1 MKLSQWE
8 NNGSESVTHYLL
20 PIPRAGAI
28 GETEILSILLFR
40 VPAQNTYL
48 APILKDLLLGCNFCF
63 NSADITWQF
72 WMLNSILC
80 LRIPSGGTITTSRIS
95 SSVCNYVS
103 CTGSLPCSLPACG
116 CAPSLVME
124 KHLPAA
130 LGNTSCHPGSVR
142 KGRAQRKGET
152 SKCPNQSSWL
162 HVQIHVLKPISESL
176 GGAAQILH
184 VLLLQ
189 CLNQITASLTMD
201 TSWSL
206 LIATN
211 ICQKTKTKAKTKQT
225 NKQKSH

>member
-1 MKLSQWE
+1 M
-8 NNGSESVTHYLL
+8 L
-20 PIPRAGAI
+20 PAPRAGAF
-28 GETEILSILLFR
+28 GETEILSILPFR

-63 NSADITWQF
+63 NSADVTWQF

-176 GGAAQILH
+176 RGAEQILH
-184 VLLLQ
+184 IAMPESNHCKSHYGHFLISAY
-189 CLNQITASLTMD
+189 CNQHMSKNKNK
-201 TSWSL
+201 SK
-206 LIATN
+206 N
-211 ICQKTKTKAKTKQT
+211 KT
-225 NKQKSH
+225 NKQTKKPLAKLIQLLENC